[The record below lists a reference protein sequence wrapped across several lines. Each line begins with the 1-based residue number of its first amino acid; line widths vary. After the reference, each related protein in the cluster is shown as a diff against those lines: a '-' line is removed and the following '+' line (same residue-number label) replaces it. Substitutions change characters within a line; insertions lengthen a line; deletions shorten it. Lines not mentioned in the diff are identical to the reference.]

1 MVIPLSTQRYDSHHP
16 LLTILCLLMN
26 IFITTIKSWQ
36 PHTRCNICFTWRSVE
51 EPSENEINQ
60 KAGENQYIN
69 TKKMC
74 LTGMPEAVGA
84 IVKGC

>member
-1 MVIPLSTQRYDSHHP
+1 M
-16 LLTILCLLMN
+16 
-26 IFITTIKSWQ
+26 
-36 PHTRCNICFTWRSVE
+36 WRSAE

-74 LTGMPEAVGA
+74 LIGMPEAVGA